1 MDNISFKVEGLDK
14 MIAALDKMAEK
25 VEKQVVLEFNAAAL
39 NIQSNAKKN
48 APVNI
53 GNLRNSIQ
61 LVANQENNV
70 LSYTVGTNVSYA
82 PYVEFGTPGTES
94 KANLKIPSGYEDF
107 AMQFKGKSQGKFID
121 MVKALAEWVTK
132 KGITGTYSVKTQ
144 RRTGNKNKNAKQ
156 DMSAAYAIAISILRK
171 GLRAQPFLIPAFES
185 EKGKLK
191 TKIKE
196 AIQNAKS

>member
-1 MDNISFKVEGLDK
+1 MDSISFKVEGLDK
-14 MIAALDKMAEK
+14 MIAALDKMADK

-61 LVANQENNV
+61 LVASQENNV
-70 LSYTVGTNVSYA
+70 LTYTVGTNVSYA
-82 PYVEFGTPGTES
+82 PYIEFGTGGKVSVP
-94 KANLKIPSGYEDF
+94 NGYADF
-107 AMQFKGKSQGKFID
+107 AMQFKGKKGGKFMD
-121 MVKALAEWVTK
+121 MVKALAEWVK
-132 KGITGTYSVKTQ
+132 RKGIIGTYSVKTQ
-144 RRTGNKNKNAKQ
+144 RRTGNRDKNAKQ
-156 DMSAAYAIAISILRK
+156 DMSVAYAIAITILRN
-171 GLRAQPFLIPAFES
+171 GLRPQPFLIPAFES